1 MGMNDVPRCQHV
13 KINGTQCGSPALRR
27 KRHCYFHHRMRDG
40 SRRYGQ
46 DQVKPRPM
54 YTMGLLED
62 ANSVQVA
69 IMQVLEQ
76 LACGQM
82 EPKVAG
88 LMLYGLQIASSN
100 LKHTRFEAMSSTDV
114 VIDRDDVDRTCIRG
128 PQWYESDFGAEARQ
142 QQPLAENEEEES
154 ENEED
159 SGGEDLI
166 AEDLAED
173 DTVEEDS
180 SEEDSGGEDLTEED
194 SNENEE
200 EENAVEQAA
209 ASARLMKAPVDVNME
224 EVRKRVQGVIGKFL
238 LDMVPEKSTASP
250 G

>member
-100 LKHTRFEAMSSTDV
+100 LKHKRFEAMSSTDV

-159 SGGEDLI
+159 SGGEELT

-180 SEEDSGGEDLTEED
+180 SEEDSTEED

-200 EENAVEQAA
+200 EENDVEQAA

>member
-1 MGMNDVPRCQHV
+1 
-13 KINGTQCGSPALRR
+13 
-27 KRHCYFHHRMRDG
+27 
-40 SRRYGQ
+40 
-46 DQVKPRPM
+46 M

-180 SEEDSGGEDLTEED
+180 SEEDSGDEDLTEED

>member
-1 MGMNDVPRCQHV
+1 
-13 KINGTQCGSPALRR
+13 
-27 KRHCYFHHRMRDG
+27 MRDG

-200 EENAVEQAA
+200 EENDVEQAA